1 MLSLGFEPDKELL
14 ELSVFLLHTS
24 ESVSSVPWVL
34 RLPKVSLTVQNIE
47 EGFPADGGP
56 RAVSQDVEGEEL
68 PGRQGLHQRQPGH
81 HRHQGREEPRLQGG
95 QIRELFLFLD

>member
-1 MLSLGFEPDKELL
+1 MLARSQGRKTPK
-14 ELSVFLLHTS
+14 SQS
-24 ESVSSVPWVL
+24 YSS
-34 RLPKVSLTVQNIE
+34 KYSTTGI
-47 EGFPADGGP
+47 PAEGGP